1 LPTLRLNPL
10 QSRWQS
16 LLQSR
21 LLISLLKLSLILLL
35 SLWLTLLQTLLLIL
49 LLSRLPI
56 LLLILWLILLL
67 ILLLRPWIPPF
78 DHIAR
83 AVFRPALAA
92 WLGLGPSQGLLSSL

>member
-1 LPTLRLNPL
+1 MPTLRLNPL

-67 ILLLRPWIPPF
+67 RPWIPPF
-78 DHIAR
+78 DHTAR

>member
-67 ILLLRPWIPPF
+67 RPWIPPF
-78 DHIAR
+78 DHTAR